1 MGDDRNVSL
10 GEELLHNKRCVARC
24 VIVVQKLLSLPLVV
38 PFPPELHH
46 ASIPI
51 ITQPPYSLDLAPSDF
66 WLFPPQKMGLKG
78 THFATME
85 DIKLNMTAE
94 LWKIPNEAFHRYF
107 QQWQDRW
114 NKCVC
119 AQRSYFEVD

>member
-10 GEELLHNKRCVARC
+10 GEELLHNKQCVARC
-24 VIVVQKLLSLPLVV
+24 VIVVQKPLSLPLVM
-38 PFPPELHH
+38 PFPPELHR

-51 ITQPPYSLDLAPSDF
+51 ITQPPYSPDLTPSDL
-66 WLFPPQKMGLKG
+66 WLFPAQKMGLKG
-78 THFATME
+78 THFAIME
-85 DIKLNMTAE
+85 DIKLNTMAE
-94 LWKIPNEAFHRYF
+94 LRKIPNEAFCRYF

-119 AQRSYFEVD
+119 AQGLYFEVD